1 MLEKM
6 KSRKFIATL
15 MTDVVAIATL
25 FTANEN
31 VTIQIIALVT
41 IGVANIVYGIV
52 QGAIDAKAIANQ
64 VSKTATEIESK
75 LE

>member
-6 KSRKFIATL
+6 KSRKFIATM
-15 MTDVVAIATL
+15 MTNIIAVATL

-41 IGVANIVYGIV
+41 IGIANIVYGIV
-52 QGAIDAKAIANQ
+52 QGAIDAKAIATQ
-64 VSKTATEIESK
+64 VSKIADEIESK
-75 LE
+75 L